1 MVAGIAHPCVSHVCS
16 RRATTSN
23 RVRRLTDAEGQRR
36 QRIVRRSHGKSATR
50 YRRALVALASASGND
65 VEVIARLISRS
76 LVPRARSTN
85 WSLIG
90 ELASR
95 DNNHFCLCGR
105 VAVTAPSCDHVGRRV
120 RAVGATACNS
130 RSEDHPY
137 IVESRTRSSP
147 LLVFCARETMEGE
160 PRNCRIVA
168 RMSSAGGRRI
178 VRSTIAGRDGRQN
191 ASRTEWSCTGW

>member
-1 MVAGIAHPCVSHVCS
+1 MLFLNAQQTHASHVCS

-23 RVRRLTDAEGQRR
+23 RVPRLTDAEGQRR
-36 QRIVRRSHGKSATR
+36 QRIARRDHGKSATR
-50 YRRALVALASASGND
+50 YRRALVVLVLASASGND
-65 VEVIARLISRS
+65 IEVTTGLISRS
-76 LVPRARSTN
+76 LVPRARSSN

-95 DNNHFCLCGR
+95 DNNHICLCGR

-120 RAVGATACNS
+120 GAVGATACRS

-147 LLVFCARETMEGE
+147 LSVFCARETMEGE
-160 PRNCRIVA
+160 PRNSRVMA

-178 VRSTIAGRDGRQN
+178 VRSKIAGRG
-191 ASRTEWSCTGW
+191 G